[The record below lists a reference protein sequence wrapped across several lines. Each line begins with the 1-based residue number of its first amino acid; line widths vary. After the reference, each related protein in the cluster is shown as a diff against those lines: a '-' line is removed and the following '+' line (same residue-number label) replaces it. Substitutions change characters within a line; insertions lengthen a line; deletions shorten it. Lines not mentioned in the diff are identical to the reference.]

1 MSNPLVT
8 RLLRR
13 NVSVA
18 QTAGYVIAAL
28 TGLVIVL
35 GAMQLYRDA
44 SGLFK
49 NESAMTRDYLVLS
62 KQIGLNK
69 RDATFSNEELTRLKS
84 QPWVDSVGEFTAS
97 RFRASIGV
105 DFAGKGMTTEA
116 FFESIPDEFFDRLPD
131 DWHFSPGTGE
141 VPIVLS
147 RDYLA
152 LYNFGFAASRG
163 LPTLRES
170 EIGLIPLSISI
181 RGRDGAAVRMRG
193 HVAGFSSRINTIA
206 VPEEFMTWA
215 NDNFGT
221 GGEAMPSRLVV
232 RVNTPGDPAIN
243 SYMERNG
250 LEIAGDRA
258 DNSTAAY
265 FLRMATGAVTAI
277 GAVIS
282 ALALFILLLSMY
294 LLLQKNREKL
304 HQMMLL
310 GYSPAQVSAP
320 YVRFIIIVNA
330 AVWALSC
337 LCVALVSV
345 LWRDALATLSVL
357 PASLWP
363 TMLVGG
369 VFMGVLSVVCIL
381 AVRRT
386 IRKDF

>member
-1 MSNPLVT
+1 MSNPLVH

-18 QTAGYVIAAL
+18 QTVGYVVAAL
-28 TGLVIVL
+28 VGLAIVL
-35 GAMQLYRDA
+35 GAVQFYRDA
-44 SGLFK
+44 SGLF
-49 NESAMTRDYLVLS
+49 EADSAMSRDYLVLS

-69 RDATFSNEELTRLKS
+69 RDAAFTPAELQSLEA
-84 QPWVDSVGEFTAS
+84 QPWVDSIGAFTAS

-105 DFAGKGMTTEA
+105 DFAGRGMTTEA
-116 FFESIPDEFFDRLPD
+116 FFESIPDDFFDRLPD
-131 DWHFSPGTGE
+131 DWYFSPQAGE

-152 LYNFGFAASRG
+152 LYNFGFASSRG

-170 EIGLIPLSISI
+170 EIGLIPLVITLS
-181 RGRDGAAVRMRG
+181 GRDGNAVKLRG

-206 VPEEFMTWA
+206 VPEEFMQWA
-215 NDNFGT
+215 NEEFGN
-221 GGEAMPSRLVV
+221 GAESMPSRLVV
-232 RVNTPGDPAIN
+232 RVNSPGDPAIN
-243 SYMERNG
+243 DYMERNG
-250 LEIAGDRA
+250 LEIAGDKA

-265 FLRMATGAVTAI
+265 FLRVATAAVSAI

-320 YVRFIIIVNA
+320 YVRLILWVNA
-330 AVWALSC
+330 AVWLLAC
-337 LCVALVSV
+337 GITALVAQ
-345 LWRDALATLSVL
+345 LWRGALATLSVE
-357 PASLWP
+357 PASMWP
-363 TMLVGG
+363 TA
-369 VFMGVLSVVCIL
+369 VLGAALMAVVSAVCII
-381 AVRRT
+381 AVRT
-386 IRKDF
+386 TVRKDF

>member
-1 MSNPLVT
+1 MSCTLVT

-13 NVSVA
+13 YVSVA
-18 QTAGYVIAAL
+18 QTAGYIIAAL
-28 TGLVIVL
+28 VGLSIVL
-35 GAMQLYRDA
+35 SAVQFYRDA
-44 SGLFK
+44 SGLFD
-49 NESAMTRDYLVLS
+49 SDTAMGRDYLVLS

-69 RDATFSNEELTRLKS
+69 RDASFTAEELASLES
-84 QPWVDSVGEFTAS
+84 QPWVDSIGAFTAS

-131 DWHFSPGTGE
+131 DWHFSPATGE

-170 EIGLIPLSISI
+170 EIGLIPLVITLTDRNGS
-181 RGRDGAAVRMRG
+181 RVRMRG

-206 VPEEFMTWA
+206 VPEEFMKWA
-215 NDNFGT
+215 NDNFGN
-221 GGEAMPSRLVV
+221 GADAMPARVVV

-243 SYMERNG
+243 TYMERNG
-250 LEIAGDRA
+250 LEIAGDKA

-265 FLRMATGAVTAI
+265 FLRVATAAVSAI

-294 LLLQKNREKL
+294 LLLQKNRDKL

-310 GYSPAQVSAP
+310 GYSPTQVSVP
-320 YVRFIIIVNA
+320 YVIFIVVVNA
-330 AVWALSC
+330 AVWILAC
-337 LCVALVSV
+337 AATALVST
-345 LWRDALATLSVL
+345 LWRKALATLSVA
-357 PASLWP
+357 PAGMWP
-363 TMLVGG
+363 TLLAGAGIMC
-369 VFMGVLSVVCIL
+369 VLSVVCII
-381 AVRRT
+381 AVRTT